1 MEEVAV
7 SEEEKAEVFSVT
19 RNLREASVEADLEEV
34 EVEDLPVGDEI
45 I

>member
-1 MEEVAV
+1 MEVVAV

-19 RNLREASVEADLEEV
+19 RNHREASVEADLEEV